1 VVAMLERE
9 CFLSEILGRWVFIRT
24 NRVGRLWDVAIVET
38 GKLPEVSHFIVE
50 RSFGYPA
57 LLVPWTKI
65 SLISNTEIVVG
76 DGEIETFE
84 IASMEG
90 RILLKDHILDKKILD
105 MDDHEVEVVYDVKL
119 VLQNDKLYASE
130 VDYSRNRL
138 LRRMGLKKLANW
150 VAEHNEDAT
159 VSWMYVQP
167 LPDRLGTFSGHVKLN
182 VLKENIR
189 DIPPVDLADI
199 LEELDTNQRLA
210 VFNQLEAEHASDTL
224 EEVEPRVQREL
235 IGGIEKKR
243 AAALIDEMSPV
254 QAADV
259 LAALPADSAEE
270 LLELMSRENVPR
282 IRQLIDRHDENIL
295 LFATQQ
301 YIKLPGSTRVNEVMT
316 KYREIARNMD
326 VIMYFYVTEDGDKL
340 RGVVDVRELIAA
352 EPQQTLEEV
361 MADNVITL
369 GPEETLGDAVK
380 TFARYGF
387 NALPITDDEQRILGV
402 VSFRDIRGI
411 RPRL

>member
-9 CFLSEILGRWVFIRT
+9 CFLSEILGRRVFIRA
-24 NRVGRLWDVAIVET
+24 NHVGRLGDVAIVET

-50 RSFGYPA
+50 RSFGYPS
-57 LLVPWTKI
+57 LLVPWGKV
-65 SLISNTEIVVG
+65 SLISNTEITI
-76 DGEIETFE
+76 GEGEVETYE
-84 IASMEG
+84 SASHEG
-90 RILLKDHILDKKILD
+90 HILLKDHILDKKILD
-105 MDDHEVEVVYDVKL
+105 MDDREVEVVYDVKL

-150 VAEHNEDAT
+150 VAEHNEDAA

-182 VLKENIR
+182 VLKENIH

-199 LEELDTNQRLA
+199 LEELDTHQRLA

-224 EEVEPRVQREL
+224 EEIEPRVQRDL
-235 IGGIEKKR
+235 IGALDRKR
-243 AAALIDEMSPV
+243 AANLIDEMSPA

-259 LAALPADSAEE
+259 LAALPTDSAEE
-270 LLELMSRENVPR
+270 LLSLMSRENVPR
-282 IRQLIDRHDENIL
+282 IRQLIGRHDENIL
-295 LFATQQ
+295 LFATQR
-301 YIKLPGSTRVNEVMT
+301 YIELPASTPVNEVMMR
-316 KYREIARNMD
+316 YREIARNMD
-326 VIMYFYVTEDGDKL
+326 VIMYFYVTDEGGKL

-352 EPQQTLEEV
+352 EPQQTLGDV
-361 MADNVITL
+361 MTDNVITL
-369 GPEETLGDAVK
+369 GSEDTLGDALRAF
-380 TFARYGF
+380 TRYGF
-387 NALPITDDEQRILGV
+387 NAMPITDEEQRILGV

-411 RPRL
+411 KPRL